1 LSSLSN
7 RGPSNGSL
15 LYIDVLF
22 LALRIYNQQSDEFP
36 MAGAMKTGGTCR
48 IRKSATVSFLQTIGR
63 TGHLVTARVFPNPSH
78 NPLQSLFVADVP
90 ATLLYLLSP
99 ALTVTTAVLLGYI
112 QDWWGLGVLATLV
125 LSRLIHVVV
134 ARRIW
139 RSKQR
144 SSLGKKSDVEGA
156 LVIILS
162 QDRWILL
169 QGVED
174 NLQTVIASRDT
185 TVTEQFHERIALSFA
200 LLPVYIAT
208 VFSFYTSTVG
218 RMMITCLL
226 LCSSAIL
233 SLSNTLTPCLR
244 LPDCS
249 VCVQGLPKKYNQR
262 SEMAKELIE
271 ASGRD
276 DWAIGL
282 GLVTPENS

>member
-1 LSSLSN
+1 M
-7 RGPSNGSL
+7 R
-15 LYIDVLF
+15 
-22 LALRIYNQQSDEFP
+22 
-36 MAGAMKTGGTCR
+36 TGGTCR

-78 NPLQSLFVADVP
+78 NPSLSPLNRHLQSLFVADVP

-174 NLQTVIASRDT
+174 DLQTVIASRDT

-249 VCVQGLPKKYNQR
+249 VCVQGPPKKYNQR

-276 DWAIGL
+276 GWAIAL
-282 GLVTPENS
+282 GLVTPENSSVEEE